1 MAVSVRMEPLLEKE
15 LEQAARRQ
23 GITKSQFIVDAVRRA
38 LGRKDPYTLLLQV
51 QGPALQAR
59 ERGVPYRVGQP
70 ADVNADA
77 SLSERL
83 RQKLQVKHAASVR
96 DWLAY
101 QDAKK
106 RGVAW
111 VPDEQE
117 PAA

>member
-1 MAVSVRMEPLLEKE
+1 MAVSVHMDLLLEKE

-23 GITKSQFIVDAVRRA
+23 GISKSQFIVDAVERA
-38 LGRKDPYTLLLQV
+38 LGHKDPAALYHKVMQETAQYQV
-51 QGPALQAR
+51 SDEP
-59 ERGVPYRVGQP
+59 VPDENLP
-70 ADVNADA
+70 PHTAA
-77 SLSERL
+77 L
-83 RQKLQVKHAASVR
+83 RQKLRAKHAASVR